1 MQCDYCGTPIEGYP
15 FKCAYCGGS
24 YCGEHRVPETHRC
37 VVSRQAMNVPSKASA
52 RERGK
57 WSGSRRNQ
65 DQGQVPT
72 SPYRRRR
79 WGYRSSGHHRWLRVR
94 RAYVF
99 LLIWGT
105 GFGLGLYLVPAL
117 SYPVIIGISLFN
129 AAVVSVFLYGVLGIR
144 HRGFGHKAFSVLLM
158 LVLVGFMYQNPT
170 VLNNINSSSVS
181 ALYSTEASYVSA
193 IPGGAQGVVSNLSPP
208 LVNAK
213 WAREFFGN
221 LSSIR
226 ETGGT
231 VGLTENQQLD
241 SFAGLRFSDLA
252 AHYQI
257 THYNY
262 DSDFTSYFGAYS
274 GLAGTEEYFYPSG
287 YSPADYINYLR
298 QSAPA
303 HYQGLVDGTYSHYG
317 FYIGSG
323 PVYNVN
329 QGCPVSEIVG
339 SVNQTQFFQQNGC
352 SFSIGTTTWL
362 VVELSS

>member
-1 MQCDYCGTPIEGYP
+1 
-15 FKCAYCGGS
+15 
-24 YCGEHRVPETHRC
+24 
-37 VVSRQAMNVPSKASA
+37 MNVPSKSSA
-52 RERGK
+52 REGGR
-57 WSGSRRNQ
+57 WPGSHKNQ
-65 DQGQVPT
+65 YQNQVPT

-79 WGYRSSGHHRWLRVR
+79 WGYRTSGHHRWLRFR

-99 LLIWGT
+99 LLIWVI

-117 SYPVIIGISLFN
+117 SYPVIIGVSLFN
-129 AAVVSVFLYGVLGIR
+129 TVIVSVFLYGILGIR

-158 LVLVGFMYQNPT
+158 LVLVGFLYQNPG
-170 VLNNINSSSVS
+170 VLNSINGPSV
-181 ALYSTEASYVSA
+181 AGLYSNEASYFSG
-193 IPGGAQGVVSNLSPP
+193 IPGGAQGVISNLSPP
-208 LVNAK
+208 QVDAR
-213 WAREFFGN
+213 WAHEFFGN
-221 LSSIR
+221 LSVIR
-226 ETGGT
+226 EGGGT
-231 VGLTENQQLD
+231 VGLTESQQLD
-241 SFAGLRFSDLA
+241 NFASLRFSDLT

-262 DSDFTSYFGAYS
+262 DSDFTSYFGAYG